1 MRNTIDEI
9 ALTNI
14 KQETKY
20 FRDFVQFPKQKYS
33 PFLSLEY
40 MFFSY
45 SFKNLKFLGFF

>member
-33 PFLSLEY
+33 PFSA
-40 MFFSY
+40 SSIC
-45 SFKNLKFLGFF
+45 SFHIPLRI